1 MKNEAVYA
9 MVVAP
14 HPHDAEYAAA
24 GKVAQ
29 WKREGKETVF
39 VVCTSGE
46 KGTSDPDK
54 HPGELAKMREEEQ
67 LASARLLGVSKCILL
82 RHPDLGLEE
91 TLEFK
96 HEILRL
102 ILMYR
107 PEIVI
112 TCDPFYP
119 QRLTNPDHRVTGRV
133 VLDAVWPYALA
144 PNSYR
149 DLLDEGLQLHMVK
162 EVWLFQTEEPD
173 LRFDISDVFDIK
185 MAAVACHKSTVG
197 DPIAAEF
204 AARIKEMAERGAR
217 GQNYKLG
224 EAFLRIEVL
233 QRL

>member
-1 MKNEAVYA
+1 MENKAVYA

-14 HPHDAEYAAA
+14 HPHDAEYAIA

-29 WKREGKETVF
+29 WKREGQETVF

-46 KGTSDPDK
+46 KGTSDPSK
-54 HPGELAKMREEEQ
+54 HPGELAKIREEEQ
-67 LASARLLGVSKCILL
+67 MASARLLGVSKLVLL

-91 TLEFK
+91 TPEFR

-102 ILMYR
+102 ILTYR
-107 PEIVI
+107 PEIVV
-112 TCDPFYP
+112 TCDPLYRT
-119 QRLTNPDHRVTGRV
+119 RLSNPDHRVTGRV

-149 DLLDEGLQLHMVK
+149 NLMDEGLQLHKVK
-162 EVWLFQTEEPD
+162 EVWLFQTEEPN
-173 LRFDISDVFDIK
+173 LHFDISDVFDIK
-185 MAAVACHKSTVG
+185 MAACACHKSTVG
-197 DPIAAEF
+197 DPMTEQF
-204 AARIKEMAERGAR
+204 AAQITERATMAAR

-224 EAFLRIEVL
+224 EAFLRMEVL

>member
-1 MKNEAVYA
+1 MKNEAVHA

-14 HPHDAEYAAA
+14 HPHDAEYAIA

-46 KGTSDPDK
+46 KGTIDPSI

-67 LASARLLGVSKCILL
+67 IASAKLLGVSKCILL
-82 RHPDLGLEE
+82 RRPDLGLEE

-107 PEIVI
+107 PEIVV

-119 QRLTNPDHRVTGRV
+119 VRLSNPDHRVTGRV
-133 VLDAVWPYALA
+133 VLDAVWPYALS
-144 PNSYR
+144 PNAYR
-149 DLLDEGLQLHMVK
+149 DLQDEGLQLHMVK

-173 LRFDISDVFDIK
+173 LRFDISNVFDIK
-185 MAAVACHKSTVG
+185 MAAVECHKSTVG
-197 DPIAAEF
+197 DPIGAEF
-204 AARIKEMAERGAR
+204 ADRIKEMAMRGAK
-217 GQNYKLG
+217 GQDYRFG
-224 EAFLRIEVL
+224 EAFLRLEVL